1 MKRNNKKLLIHI
13 SIFFAILPFVIFPS
27 LLITSKNKQDDY
39 VFKPVS
45 GFNINISVDDVKS
58 SQTKEMI
65 NVLLG
70 TSFKNNLAELDKFSK
85 SQTEE
90 KSTKELFKKA
100 KELTKAYKDKQDQ
113 TNLKNLF
120 DFYSTNWL
128 FLINN
133 ISKFEYKPL
142 DFWKLEPTEKHSKE
156 FLNKTKKE
164 NLPKNNF
171 KFEDN
176 YFNKYTLGEESKHG
190 SNNVYYLR
198 KDKLIFRLLVSKN
211 DTKVIID
218 KIILFNESEHNTI
231 SLDLI
236 SNILHAIIH
245 KDEVH
250 ATFEKEIVGE
260 YNLPLL
266 GIFVLG
272 ENNEKE

>member
-13 SIFFAILPFVIFPS
+13 SIFFGILPFVILPS

-156 FLNKTKKE
+156 FLDKTKKE

-171 KFEDN
+171 KFQDN

>member
-13 SIFFAILPFVIFPS
+13 SIFFGILPFVILPS

-39 VFKPVS
+39 VFKPVN

-100 KELTKAYKDKQDQ
+100 KELTKAYKNKQDQ

-156 FLNKTKKE
+156 FLDKTKKE

-171 KFEDN
+171 KFQDN

>member
-13 SIFFAILPFVIFPS
+13 SIFFGILPFVILPS

-156 FLNKTKKE
+156 FLDKTKKE

-171 KFEDN
+171 KFQDN

-266 GIFVLG
+266 GIFLLG

>member
-13 SIFFAILPFVIFPS
+13 SIFFGILPFVILPS

-100 KELTKAYKDKQDQ
+100 KELTKTYKNKQDQ

-142 DFWKLEPTEKHSKE
+142 DFWKLEPENKHSQT
-156 FLNKTKKE
+156 FLDKTKKE

-171 KFEDN
+171 KFQDN

>member
-13 SIFFAILPFVIFPS
+13 SIFFGILPFVILPS

-142 DFWKLEPTEKHSKE
+142 DFWKLNPENKHSKE

-171 KFEDN
+171 KFQDN

>member
-13 SIFFAILPFVIFPS
+13 SIFFAILPFVILPS

-100 KELTKAYKDKQDQ
+100 KGLTKAYKNKQDQ

-142 DFWKLEPTEKHSKE
+142 DFWKLNPENKHSKE

-171 KFEDN
+171 KFQDN

>member
-13 SIFFAILPFVIFPS
+13 SIFFGILPFVILPS

-100 KELTKAYKDKQDQ
+100 KGLTKAYKNKQDQ

-156 FLNKTKKE
+156 FLDKTKKE

-171 KFEDN
+171 KFQDN

-245 KDEVH
+245 KNEVH